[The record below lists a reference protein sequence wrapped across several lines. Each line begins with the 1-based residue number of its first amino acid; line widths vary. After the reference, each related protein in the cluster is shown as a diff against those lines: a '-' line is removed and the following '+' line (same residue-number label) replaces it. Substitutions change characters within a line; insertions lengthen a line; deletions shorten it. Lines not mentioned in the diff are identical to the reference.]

1 MPANVNEFV
10 LFEVYADVRAI
21 ITLRMIPLLP
31 CYYTVV
37 YGEGLSRGYMKQVEL
52 S

>member
-1 MPANVNEFV
+1 MPANVNKFV
-10 LFEVYADVRAI
+10 LFKVYAGVCGI
-21 ITLRMIPLLP
+21 ITLQMIPLLLR
-31 CYYTVV
+31 YYTVV